1 MAISRVHTWVA
12 LEVLTASD
20 LNNEFNNILNNAVS
34 LVSPLTANL
43 DFNNFK
49 AVNFRFEVQS
59 STQSAAQQGRAYYQ
73 STEQTLHIDSGSTI
87 LRVPTLKTPNAGR
100 GATREVVVQPVNGN
114 TEKACES
121 TFWHWTL
128 RRILQCE
135 ILNHHCQSAIHR
147 DLSNICT
154 SSEI

>member
-100 GATREVVVQPVNGN
+100 LIGTVNPTGVSGATTYDEIIVGSGLTLTGQTLTSSGSSSSGGN
-114 TEKACES
+114 P
-121 TFWHWTL
+121 
-128 RRILQCE
+128 I
-135 ILNHHCQSAIHR
+135 QSAVF
-147 DLSNICT
+147 N
-154 SSEI
+154 